1 MAERIVARGGLQ
13 QGTVAVLVPVLDD
26 HGRLGSTLASLV
38 GQGVP
43 VVAVLVDDGSAVP
56 LTVEARGY
64 DFDVV
69 VLRHEVNRG
78 IEHALNTGL
87 EYIRQHGYEYV
98 ARLDN
103 GDRCAPGRLAAQR
116 ALLESEP
123 SIHLVGSAVEWRDDA
138 GRVRFRRVF
147 PTAHDEIVRA
157 LHHTTVLIHPAVM
170 FRASVVDSVGVY
182 STRVPAAEDYEFFF
196 RIARRHRVANL
207 PETLLV
213 TRYDPEGVSIRRRRT
228 QLRSTLRVQLSQFRP
243 GLWASYYGVG
253 KTLAR
258 FLVPYSW
265 ITAAKAARGRRSAA
279 VPA

>member
-1 MAERIVARGGLQ
+1 MAERTVARHGSPR
-13 QGTVAVLVPVLDD
+13 GTVAVLVPVFND
-26 HGRLGSTLASLV
+26 HGRLASTLASLV

-56 LTVEARGY
+56 LTVDAGGY

-69 VLRHEVNRG
+69 VLRHDANRG
-78 IEHALNTGL
+78 IEYALNTGL
-87 EYIRQHGYEYV
+87 EFIRHHGYEYV

-103 GDRCAPGRLAAQR
+103 GDRCVPGRLAAQR
-116 ALLESEP
+116 ALLDSNP
-123 SIHLVGSAVEWRDDA
+123 SIHLVGAAVEWRDDA

-147 PTAHDEIVRA
+147 PTVHDDIVRA

-170 FRASVVDSVGVY
+170 FRTSVVDSVGMY
-182 STRVPAAEDYEFFF
+182 STRFPAAEDYEFFF

-207 PETLLV
+207 PDTLLV
-213 TRYDPEGVSIRRRRT
+213 TRYDPAGVSMRRRRT
-228 QLRSTLRVQLSQFRP
+228 QLRSTLRVQLAQFRP
-243 GLWASYYGVG
+243 GVWESYYGVG

-265 ITAAKAARGRRSAA
+265 ITAAKAARGRRSAV